1 MRKKNK
7 ARLQKM
13 YYAFPYTDPVEVTCL
28 VDLSSRGGEFTLC
41 GNAIPDSNL
50 DYEEFTAIGEK
61 YEGSIKEVTCP
72 DCLRTIEY
80 IKSLK

>member
-13 YYAFPYTDPVEVTCL
+13 YYAFPYTDPV
-28 VDLSSRGGEFTLC
+28 D
-41 GNAIPDSNL
+41 
-50 DYEEFTAIGEK
+50 
-61 YEGSIKEVTCP
+61 VTCP
-72 DCLRTIEY
+72 NCLKIIEY